1 MSPVAGVALFVHNAI
16 IRAMKTQLQHIS
28 QHAVQRAQHS
38 VRRTARQAVS
48 IERIKPAEGVFIVL
62 LSLGTLLVFL
72 WAVFAAV
79 RLVLG

>member
-1 MSPVAGVALFVHNAI
+1 M
-16 IRAMKTQLQHIS
+16 
-28 QHAVQRAQHS
+28 
-38 VRRTARQAVS
+38 RRTARQAVS

-72 WAVFAAV
+72 WAVFAVV